1 MSYCADFS
9 HLVSS
14 LLVFKSR
21 VEDGTYQI
29 HSIYSFDERLET
41 ETTAIK
47 ATLCDRRA
55 NSNQQRGFIDA
66 FSHLLSM
73 IILNFGFYAKKL
85 SC

>member
-9 HLVSS
+9 HLISTS

-29 HSIYSFDERLET
+29 QSIYSFDERLET

-47 ATLCDRRA
+47 ATLCDERA
-55 NSNQQRGFIDA
+55 NREDLST
-66 FSHLLSM
+66 HLL
-73 IILNFGFYAKKL
+73 I
-85 SC
+85 